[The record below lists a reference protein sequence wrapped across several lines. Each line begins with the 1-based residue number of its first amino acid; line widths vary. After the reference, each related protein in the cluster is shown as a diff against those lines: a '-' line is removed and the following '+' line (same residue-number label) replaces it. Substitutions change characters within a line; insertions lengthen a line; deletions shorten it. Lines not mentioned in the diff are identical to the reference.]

1 VRLDDNLSIVFEN
14 RLTAWL
20 QAQEELRWLS
30 RPDPR
35 DIDDIL
41 ERANQLV
48 AEPGHLTATIFV
60 DGAHRLAVSGYV
72 AAIATHEFDLG
83 VHLDGHIMEGQF
95 VEAPHEGWSTVHPL
109 RFRPTVREAEQP
121 AIFWG
126 NGTTQAIP
134 LPNYVQTGA
143 RYGSETITH
152 SLLLICVSLLRQCY
166 AQAKVARPHQRR
178 LKSSVTTLR
187 YFQKQLA
194 ILIDNDYHYH
204 CWDDCAV
211 KQAIDMRVLLGQTSP
226 LYQHG
231 SAQPSN
237 P

>member
-1 VRLDDNLSIVFEN
+1 VLSPTKLIEKIYTAAGRVTVEDLLSRSDYQALRRDLLRLVLQHKRKRRVRLDDNLSIVFEN

-83 VHLDGHIMEGQF
+83 VHFDGHIMEGQF

-134 LPNYVQTGA
+134 LPNYVQTALGMDLK
-143 RYGSETITH
+143 R
-152 SLLLICVSLLRQCY
+152 SLT
-166 AQAKVARPHQRR
+166 P
-178 LKSSVTTLR
+178 
-187 YFQKQLA
+187 YFLFA
-194 ILIDNDYHYH
+194 
-204 CWDDCAV
+204 
-211 KQAIDMRVLLGQTSP
+211 
-226 LYQHG
+226 
-231 SAQPSN
+231 
-237 P
+237 